1 MNEVCGQLNDLL
13 TYESTTLSSYQKER
27 LRDIELAYNLLFK
40 RQNET
45 FESYS
50 QPKVS
55 PFDKLNIWFRRTNY
69 IEYYFLSTVDICT
82 AQEVHIQ
89 M

>member
-1 MNEVCGQLNDLL
+1 MNEVWDQLKNLL
-13 TYESTTLSSYQKER
+13 TYESTTLQSDQKEQ
-27 LRDIELAYNLLFK
+27 LRDISLACNLLFK

-55 PFDKLNIWFRRTNY
+55 PFNKLNIWFRRTNC
-69 IEYYFLSTVDICT
+69 IEYYFLSMDICT